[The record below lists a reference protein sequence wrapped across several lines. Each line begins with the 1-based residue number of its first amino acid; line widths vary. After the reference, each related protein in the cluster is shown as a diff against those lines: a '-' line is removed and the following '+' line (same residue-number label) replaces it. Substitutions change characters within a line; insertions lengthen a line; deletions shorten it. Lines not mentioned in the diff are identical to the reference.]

1 MSEPASRGYL
11 LLRRAGVLWGI
22 DNAAV
27 AGLARSGGTFRI
39 ALGTTGAIAT
49 PAAPAA
55 IAADEIL
62 CVVDHLKVQ
71 PVAVVLRRFWPGTSA
86 GVTGVA
92 VHGEQPLLVVDARR
106 PPQVLSVEDSAKESE
121 DDDGERE

>member
-27 AGLARSGGTFRI
+27 VGLARSGGTFRI
-39 ALGTTGAIAT
+39 ALGTAAT
-49 PAAPAA
+49 

-71 PVAVVLRRFWPGTSA
+71 PVAAVLRRFWPGTSA